1 MICFVGVI
9 LMVDWIK
16 KQTIYKIVQ
25 QELCLELTIEVDLYF
40 SNFCNKC
47 LDSNNDEINEI
58 LLKLAWIS
66 LSEGR
71 WNDEYTFK
79 TPFLKGTSDIEM
91 NRMITCNCNWLNVI
105 ERINFKSNSMKRRKI
120 WIVIKYHNYSLE

>member
-1 MICFVGVI
+1 M
-9 LMVDWIK
+9 
-16 KQTIYKIVQ
+16 
-25 QELCLELTIEVDLYF
+25 YF
-40 SNFCNKC
+40 SNSCNKC
-47 LDSNNDEINEI
+47 LDSNSDEINEI

-71 WNDEYTFK
+71 RNDEYTFK
-79 TPFLKGTSDIEM
+79 TPFLKGTSDKEM